1 MCKRAVNCSVV
12 SPLDRNLEVDD
23 EMQSKKQCISES
35 DEQLLDENDQILW
48 CELLDRGESV
58 IEEWNG
64 VDDDHQDVATE
75 QLGSG
80 SCHKRK

>member
-1 MCKRAVNCSVV
+1 MCERAVNCSVV
-12 SPLDRNLEVDD
+12 SPLKRNLEVDD

-35 DEQLLDENDQILW
+35 DEQLLDENDEILW

-64 VDDDHQDVATE
+64 VE
-75 QLGSG
+75 
-80 SCHKRK
+80 